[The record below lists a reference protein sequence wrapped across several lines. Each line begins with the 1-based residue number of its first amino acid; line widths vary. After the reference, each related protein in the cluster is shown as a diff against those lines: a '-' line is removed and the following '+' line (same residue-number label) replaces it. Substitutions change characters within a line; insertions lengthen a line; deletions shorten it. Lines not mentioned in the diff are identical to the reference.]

1 MTRLLPSGWDKVAR
15 RLRQAAGKVL
25 TIRSASAPSPSAG
38 SGDPRRRMIWLLF
51 LALTLHIVPAC
62 ASVTESTRTRGFSQT
77 RSTQA
82 ALEES
87 FEPRR
92 YALVIGID
100 RYQDATFGGLK
111 HAIHDA
117 RAIAEVLR
125 DPKRGGFDDVWVLDE
140 PARTTRAAIL
150 GELRRARAEL
160 RRQDTFLLYFS
171 GHGTA
176 ELSREG
182 EARYYLVA
190 SDTRANALLGTGVE
204 LTALMEYLGEL
215 KPQRSVAI
223 FDSCFSGEGKSGL
236 SQQARQELK
245 AAANPWARL
254 SEAVERSNAILMATV
269 PGGVAHEDDRLGH
282 GIFTYS
288 LLEAFKNQ
296 QTQADANTD
305 GAITPY
311 EAYDFARQLTA
322 ELSRSKQ
329 APEGY
334 FRVTGRGEL
343 YVVGQPDPQKAR
355 AARIYAY
362 GTRAQKGMKLEV
374 DGRPRGTFP
383 RTLSLEPGPRLLTL
397 KDEQDET
404 VASGRLTLLPDEAL
418 QVDTLLERLSVPRW
432 SLTLSG
438 GGLAQ
443 VLGPASLLWGRGGQR
458 LDLGLHHRV
467 RGGTLSGLE
476 SRFLLGWQPVMEG
489 PWVEL
494 SSTPLRQRFELGME
508 LGGGRSWGRVRLSS
522 GAQLRVGWLSSVPGL
537 QPDVVTQDP
546 LLLKSV
552 QGWQFLELGPSLSQ
566 RLSLS
571 RGLALLVRQELR
583 LSNAQSLLLTEAS
596 GSGAWVES
604 LNLMAGWSLGLEA
617 GF

>member
-1 MTRLLPSGWDKVAR
+1 MKVSC
-15 RLRQAAGKVL
+15 V
-25 TIRSASAPSPSAG
+25 APSTST
-38 SGDPRRRMIWLLF
+38 RRSPGWLWVVCLLLTSLELTF
-51 LALTLHIVPAC
+51 LSAC
-62 ASVTESTRTRGFSQT
+62 ASVAESTRTRGFSQT

-117 RAIAEVLR
+117 RAVAEVLR
-125 DPKRGGFDDVWVLDE
+125 DPKRGAFDEVWVLDE
-140 PARTTRAAIL
+140 PARTTRASIL
-150 GELRRARAEL
+150 AELRRARVEL

-176 ELSREG
+176 ELSRDG

-204 LTALMEYLGEL
+204 LTDLMEYLGEL

-245 AAANPWARL
+245 AAANPWAKL

-288 LLEAFKNQ
+288 LLEALNPQ
-296 QTQADANTD
+296 QSHADANTD

-343 YVVGQPDPQKAR
+343 YVVGRPDPQKAR

-362 GTRAQKGMKLEV
+362 GTRAQRGLKLEV
-374 DGRPRGTFP
+374 DGRPRGAFP

-397 KDEQDET
+397 KDEQDQT
-404 VASGRLTLLPDEAL
+404 LISGRLTLLPDEAL
-418 QVDTLLERLSVPRW
+418 EVETLLQRLSLPRW

-443 VLGPASLLWGRGGQR
+443 VVGPGALLWGRGGQR
-458 LDLGLHHRV
+458 LDLGLSHRV
-467 RGGTLSGLE
+467 RGGSLVGLE
-476 SRFLLGWQPVMEG
+476 SRLLLGWQPVTEG
-489 PWVEL
+489 PWNTL
-494 SSTPLRQRFELGME
+494 TSTPLRQRLE
-508 LGGGRSWGRVRLSS
+508 LGGELGVGHSWGRFRFSS
-522 GAQLRVGWLSSVPGL
+522 AAQLRIGWVTPVTGLSAELTS
-537 QPDVVTQDP
+537 QDP

-552 QGWQFLELGPSLSQ
+552 QGWQLFELGPSLAQRIALSRSLALMLRQ
-566 RLSLS
+566 EIRLSYGQDLLES
-571 RGLALLVRQELR
+571 SEQSSPALV
-583 LSNAQSLLLTEAS
+583 T
-596 GSGAWVES
+596 S
-604 LNLMAGWSLGLEA
+604 LNVMAGWSLGLEA